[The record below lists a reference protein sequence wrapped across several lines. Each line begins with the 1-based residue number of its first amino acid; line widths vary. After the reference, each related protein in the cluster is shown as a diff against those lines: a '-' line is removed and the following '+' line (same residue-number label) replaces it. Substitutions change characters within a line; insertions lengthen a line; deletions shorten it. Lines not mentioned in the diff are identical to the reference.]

1 MNTTTWNTTEPLDWE
16 GMLEAAEMYRQI
28 HSARS
33 KEDFVE
39 ATSTDAKLK
48 RPTFETITIPELRNK
63 LGRKWRQGMRNL
75 TKLAFILEKVQLDTK
90 LSDSVIIAQ
99 TSPKWMELL
108 GVANPNQAFRIVNQ
122 AVAVDLLRLRTPAE
136 YYNHTAASYW
146 VNHKMAT
153 MLLEESDDPEF
164 HCNPVV
170 KQVSDTLRK
179 YLSGK
184 FLDETCKATPISI
197 RSQCKLPPMTDEDVI
212 RGIYEQYPQYLDLL
226 LTLCQINSM
235 LPKNEA
241 FLCSPS
247 VDRDKAGN
255 VIRIGLRAHNPWCH
269 VKKREGLEKV
279 NPHEMYR
286 EDLLDGRF
294 GHWVEYDIKAC
305 VPSVS
310 LLLTTGRWRDDGED
324 LYEFMSGIRFGN
336 KAERD
341 LFKGLFLP
349 MYFNATPEQAV
360 ARSRSKARCHCIQY
374 TEDEWNNLTNVF
386 FTGMARMTT
395 SIGRLGSEVF
405 LHESCI
411 EANSLLRML
420 KMGWQVVN
428 VYDGFF
434 IKTDGTEEDAKVKRE
449 MASRIVKEE
458 AEGYFRRWFGKEG
471 NPTL

>member
-1 MNTTTWNTTEPLDWE
+1 MKIKPWYETDSRWE
-16 GMLEAAEMYRQI
+16 DTIYEAAEMYRQI
-28 HSARS
+28 HASRS
-33 KEDFVE
+33 KDDFIQ

-48 RPTFETITIPELRNK
+48 PPAFETITIPELRNK

-75 TKLAFILEKVQLDTK
+75 TKIAIILEREQIGNK
-90 LSDSVIIAQ
+90 LSDSVTIAQ
-99 TSPKWMELL
+99 TSPQWMELL
-108 GVANPNQAFRIVNQ
+108 EVTNANQVFRLVKL
-122 AVAVDLLRLRTPAE
+122 ATDMGLLKLRTPPE
-136 YYNHTAASYW
+136 YFNHTAASYW
-146 VNHKMAT
+146 VNHKMAK
-153 MLLEESDDPEF
+153 MLLEVNDDPEL

-170 KQVSDTLRK
+170 KQVNDILRK
-179 YLSGK
+179 YLSAK
-184 FLDETCKATPISI
+184 FKDETCKVTPIPI
-197 RSQCKLPPMTDEDVI
+197 RSQCKLPPMTEDEVI
-212 RGIYEQYPQYLDLL
+212 CGIYEQYPQYLDLL
-226 LTLCQINSM
+226 LTLCQINAM
-235 LPKNEA
+235 LPENEA

-279 NPHEMYR
+279 NPSEVYR

-305 VPSVS
+305 VPSIS
-310 LLLTTGRWRDDGED
+310 LLLTTGRWRDDSED
-324 LYEFMSGIRFGN
+324 LYELMSGLHFKN
-336 KAERD
+336 NERD

-360 ARSRSKARCHCIQY
+360 ARSRSKARRHCIEY
-374 TEDEWNNLTNVF
+374 TEEEWEKLTYVF
-386 FTGMARMTT
+386 FTGMARMATR
-395 SIGRLGSEVF
+395 IGRLGSEIF

-471 NPTL
+471 K